1 MNSDL
6 WRRAQ
11 ECIQGGTM
19 LLSKH
24 PNLFSPGAWPTY
36 YSKSSGCH
44 IWDMNNTEYIDF
56 STNGVGACSLGYCN
70 PEVDSAVVDMI
81 GKGVMS
87 TLNSP

>member
-1 MNSDL
+1 
-6 WRRAQ
+6 
-11 ECIQGGTM
+11 M

-24 PNLFSPGAWPTY
+24 PNLFSQVLGLY

-87 TLNSP
+87 H